1 MDADGNPPEG
11 VVLPPG
17 LAGSAPTAGWVRLP
31 GPGESAADGRRARR
45 DGVRHVRRMSNWTAA
60 ALVAGTGA
68 AAVAL
73 AHHAFPVSTSAAS
86 TASAT
91 GIGGAAVTNG
101 ANGPQVSHAVATTS
115 GSGVVVTTQTKT
127 VNGEVVVTQVR
138 HPAPYRDY

>member
-1 MDADGNPPEG
+1 
-11 VVLPPG
+11 
-17 LAGSAPTAGWVRLP
+17 
-31 GPGESAADGRRARR
+31 
-45 DGVRHVRRMSNWTAA
+45 MSNWTAA

-73 AHHAFPVSTSAAS
+73 AHHAFPVSTPAAS

-127 VNGEVVVTQVR
+127 VNGKVVVTQVR
-138 HPAPYRDY
+138 RPAPYRDY